1 MYRLLIVDDEKT
13 ERDCV
18 RFLVDGFSLELE
30 IREAADGAEALAL
43 LRTWPADILCT
54 DVQMPVLNGLDLSR
68 KAEALLPELKIIIF
82 SGFAEFEYARTA
94 VSLGVENYILK
105 PIVPDELESTLRA
118 VVRTLDEARDSR
130 AQADIHDTYQL
141 LFALQQAINGN
152 EEPLRRSPALLEKAS
167 AFARLALLH
176 FPGAFLE
183 NSYLAFYDA
192 LRKGLSLDFEMLNLS
207 PEQALLFVRG
217 AKPDA
222 AAFGTSLHEYVRFRF
237 QADCCVAVSGPL
249 AAGYT
254 LKDAFTE
261 VDQLMER
268 RFWATEDRVFTGQA
282 QKAAPAVGAG
292 YSDSAQ
298 LVLIRDALAAK
309 DGEALQKNLE
319 EVFARYRIPA
329 NQSQIFVKFVFSN
342 LVTTLYPSL
351 PPDAAGSRPVLD
363 DLILEVYMQADIE
376 KIIESVQQMAGRI
389 TAGFAAQNA
398 GVRRE
403 VAAVQEYIQ
412 KNYGRD
418 LSVETLAATVYLTP
432 DYLSRLFKKTTGQS
446 LSQYLRQVRMEQACA
461 LLLHT
466 GKKVIDVGSAVGYP
480 NYSYFCQSFRE
491 YYGKSPEKYRQEAR
505 TWNG

>member
-18 RFLVDGFSLELE
+18 RFLVDGFSLGLE
-30 IREAADGAEALAL
+30 IREATDGAEALAL
-43 LRTWPADILCT
+43 LRSWPADILCT
-54 DVQMPVLNGLDLSR
+54 DVQMPVLNGLELSR
-68 KAEALLPELKIIIF
+68 QAEALLPGVKIIIF

-130 AQADIHDTYQL
+130 AQAGIHDTYQL
-141 LFALQQAINGN
+141 LYALQQAINGN
-152 EEPLRRSPALLEKAS
+152 EEPLRRSPALLEKAK
-167 AFARLALLH
+167 AFRRLALLH

-183 NSYLAFYDA
+183 NSYLAFFDA
-192 LRKGLSLDFEMLNLS
+192 LRKGLNLDFEMLNLS

-217 AKPDA
+217 AHADA
-222 AAFGTSLHEYVRFRF
+222 ADFGRSLHEYVRFRF
-237 QADCCVAVSGPL
+237 QADCCVAVSSPL
-249 AAGYT
+249 RDT
-254 LKDAFTE
+254 LVLKDAFTE

-268 RFWATEDRVFTGQA
+268 RFWATEDRVFTA
-282 QKAAPAVGAG
+282 QLPAAAPAAGAG
-292 YSDSAQ
+292 CSDSAQ
-298 LVLIRDALAAK
+298 LALIKDALAAR
-309 DGEALQKNLE
+309 DGEALQRNLD

-342 LVTTLYPSL
+342 LVTTLYPYL
-351 PPDAAGSRPVLD
+351 PADASGARPVLD
-363 DLILEVYMQADIE
+363 SLILDVYMQADIE
-376 KIIESVQQMAGRI
+376 KIIASVQELAGRI
-389 TAGFAAQNA
+389 RAGFETQNT
-398 GVRRE
+398 GMRRE

-432 DYLSRLFKKTTGQS
+432 DYLSRLFKKTIGQS
-446 LSQYLRQVRMEQACA
+446 LSQYLRQVRMEQACT

-505 TWNG
+505 AWNG

>member
-43 LRTWPADILCT
+43 LHTWPADILCT
-54 DVQMPVLNGLDLSR
+54 DVQMPVMNGLELSR
-68 KAEALLPELKIIIF
+68 KAEALLPDVKILIF

-118 VVRTLDEARDSR
+118 VVRALDEARDTR
-130 AQADIHDTYQL
+130 AQAGIHDTYQL
-141 LFALQQAINGN
+141 LYALQQAISGN
-152 EEPLRRSPALLEKAS
+152 EEPLRSSPALLEKAA
-167 AFARLALLH
+167 AFRQLALLH

-192 LRKGLSLDFEMLNLS
+192 LRKGLNLDFEMLNLS

-217 AKPDA
+217 VRTDA
-222 AAFGTSLHEYVRFRF
+222 AEFGRTLHEYVRFRF
-237 QADCCVAVSGPL
+237 QADCCVAVSSPL
-249 AAGYT
+249 SNALS
-254 LKDAFTE
+254 LKDAFVE
-261 VDQLMER
+261 ADQLMER
-268 RFWATEDRVFTGQA
+268 RFWPTGERVFTA
-282 QKAAPAVGAG
+282 QLQESAPAAGAG
-292 YSDSAQ
+292 YSDAAQ
-298 LVLIRDALAAK
+298 LVLVKDALSAK
-309 DGEALQKNLE
+309 DGEALQKHLDE
-319 EVFARYRIPA
+319 IFARYRIPA

-342 LVTTLYPSL
+342 LVTTLYPFL
-351 PPDAAGSRPVLD
+351 PADAAGGRPVLD
-363 DLILEVYMQADIE
+363 DLILEVYTQADIE
-376 KIIESVQQMAGRI
+376 KIIASVQQLSGRI
-389 TAGFAAQNA
+389 TAGFTAQNA
-398 GVRRE
+398 GLRRE
-403 VAAVQEYIQ
+403 VSAVQEYIQ

-461 LLLHT
+461 LLLRT

-505 TWNG
+505 AWNG